1 MEDAHQHT
9 LSPGM
14 TWLLAVA
21 VGVVVANLYYA
32 QPLVGPIAAATG
44 LAPGA
49 AGLIVTLTQVGY
61 CLGLLFIVPLG
72 DMLENRR
79 LAITLLLANACALA
93 VAALSANPL
102 SFLLAALAIGL
113 TSVTTQVLVPI
124 AAHLSAPE
132 RRGQTVGTVMSGLLL
147 GIMLSRPIASLVADA
162 FGWHAIF
169 GLSATLTVGL
179 ACVLRW
185 RLPRRQPQA
194 AMPYPQLLASLLHL
208 LRTTPILRRRAAYQF
223 CIFGAFSLFWTTVP
237 LYLASPAFG
246 LSQTGIAIF
255 ALVGVAGALASPFA
269 GRRADQGL
277 SRSTTGMAIGAV
289 MLAFAAPLL
298 LHGGRQFELG
308 LLVLA
313 AVVLDMGVAANLVLG
328 QRALFALGAELR
340 ARLNALYIAIFFLGG
355 ALGSALGGWTYAHHG
370 WSGVLVA
377 GLLLPAIAL
386 AFYLTEYADQRV
398 AA

>member
-1 MEDAHQHT
+1 MDDPHQPS
-9 LSPGM
+9 LSPAM

-44 LAPGA
+44 LDPGA

-72 DMLENRR
+72 DLLENRR

-93 VAALSANPL
+93 VAAFSASPW
-102 SFLLAALAIGL
+102 SFLVAAFAIGM

-147 GIMLSRPIASLVADA
+147 GIMLSRPVASLVADA
-162 FGWHAIF
+162 FGWHTIF
-169 GLSATLTVGL
+169 ALSALLTVGL
-179 ACVLRW
+179 ACVLRL

-194 AMPYPQLLASLLHL
+194 TMPYLDLLRSLLHL
-208 LRTTPILRRRAAYQF
+208 LRTTPVLRRRAAYQF

-237 LYLASPAFG
+237 LHLAGPAFG

-277 SRSTTGMAIGAV
+277 SRSTTGMAMGSAL
-289 MLAFAAPLL
+289 LAFAAPLL

-328 QRALFALGAELR
+328 QRALFALGAEFR

-355 ALGSALGGWTYAHHG
+355 ALGSALGGWTHAHHG
-370 WSGVLVA
+370 WQGVLAV

-386 AFYLTEYADQRV
+386 AFYLTEYAGKRV
-398 AA
+398 TA

>member
-1 MEDAHQHT
+1 MDDTRHDTISA
-9 LSPGM
+9 GM

-21 VGVVVANLYYA
+21 VGLVVANLYYA

-44 LAPGA
+44 LDPGA

-72 DMLENRR
+72 DLLENRR
-79 LAITLLLANACALA
+79 LAVVLLLANAGALA
-93 VAALSANPL
+93 AALSRSPAA
-102 SFLLAALAIGL
+102 FLPAAFAIGL
-113 TSVTTQVLVPI
+113 TSVTTQLLVPI
-124 AAHLSAPE
+124 AAHLSPPE

-147 GIMLSRPIASLVADA
+147 GIMLSRPVASLVADA

-169 GLSATLTVGL
+169 ALSAALTVCL
-179 ACVLRW
+179 ACVLRL

-194 AMPYPQLLASLLHL
+194 AMPYARLVGSLLQLLK
-208 LRTTPILRRRAAYQF
+208 TTPVLRRRAAYQF

-237 LYLASPAFG
+237 LHLAGPAFG
-246 LSQTGIAIF
+246 LSQTGIAVF

-277 SRSTTGMAIGAV
+277 ARSTTGMAMGVA

-298 LHGGRQFELG
+298 LHGGRTFELG
-308 LLVLA
+308 VLVVA
-313 AVVLDMGVAANLVLG
+313 AIALDMGVAANLVLG
-328 QRALFALGAELR
+328 QRALFALAAETR

-355 ALGSALGGWTYAHHG
+355 ALGSALGGWMHAHHG
-370 WSGVLVA
+370 WPGVLAA
-377 GLLLPAIAL
+377 GLLLPAIA
-386 AFYLTEYADQRV
+386 FVFHLTEYAGKRV

>member
-44 LAPGA
+44 LAAGA

-124 AAHLSAPE
+124 AAHLSASE

-194 AMPYPQLLASLLHL
+194 AMPYPQLLASLAHL

-313 AVVLDMGVAANLVLG
+313 SVVLDMGVAANLVLG
-328 QRALFALGAELR
+328 QRALFALGAEFR

-370 WSGVLVA
+370 WSGVLVD